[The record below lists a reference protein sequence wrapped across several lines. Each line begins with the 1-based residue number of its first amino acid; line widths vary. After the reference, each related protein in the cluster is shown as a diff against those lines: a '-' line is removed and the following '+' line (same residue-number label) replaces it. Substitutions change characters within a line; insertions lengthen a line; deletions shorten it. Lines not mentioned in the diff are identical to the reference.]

1 MRVLILD
8 DLQERHDIF
17 DMFLRAGENLLYHAY
32 THAAAIVLL
41 HSQPVFDVVYLDY
54 NLGPDDCT
62 GLDTARYIAEILPKS
77 KRPAEVLIHSADVL
91 GAPQMLK
98 MLRRSGV
105 RARLEE
111 FGSRCF

>member
-17 DMFLRAGENLLYHAY
+17 DMLLDSNENTLYHAY

-41 HSQPVFDVVYLDY
+41 YSQSAFDTVYLDY
-54 NLGPDDCT
+54 NLGTTDIT
-62 GLDTARYIAEILPKS
+62 GLDTAKYIAEILPKH
-77 KRPAEVLIHSADVL
+77 KRPREVIVHSADVM
-91 GAPQMLK
+91 GAPK
-98 MLRRSGV
+98 MLRTLKSGGV
-105 RARLEE
+105 KARLEE